1 MANGSQLLPTN
12 GEVQNVV
19 EKIVV
24 RDATVPASGMVTVPK
39 LGGLQ
44 GHDTVIGG

>member
-24 RDATVPASGMVTVPK
+24 GGAHGIGDAGDSSKAWRVARS
-39 LGGLQ
+39 
-44 GHDTVIGG
+44 